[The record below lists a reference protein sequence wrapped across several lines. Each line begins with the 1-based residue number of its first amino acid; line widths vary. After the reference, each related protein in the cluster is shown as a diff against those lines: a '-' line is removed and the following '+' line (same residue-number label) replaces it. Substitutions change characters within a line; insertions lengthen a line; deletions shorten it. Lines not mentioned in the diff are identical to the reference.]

1 MTVHVSFLRQAAAEF
16 IGTLLLVAAVVGSG
30 VMATNLTS
38 DAAVALL
45 ANTFSTIFALGVLI
59 FLFLPLSGAQFN
71 PAVSL
76 VMLIQKRITGATFA
90 LFSLAQVAGAI
101 VGAVL
106 ANLMFSLPA
115 VTWASTDR
123 VTPGKLLG
131 ELIATAGLILIIV
144 LTVARNATGMLAL
157 LVPAWIGAAYFFTSS
172 TSFANPAVTVGR
184 MFSDTFAGIAPSSVP
199 LFIVF
204 QFAGAALGLGVALLF
219 RDRATSQSEQGV
231 NHD

>member
-1 MTVHVSFLRQAAAEF
+1 MHVSLLRQAAAEF

-45 ANTFSTIFALGVLI
+45 ANTFSTISALGVLI

-71 PAVSL
+71 PSVSL
-76 VMLIQKRITGATFA
+76 VMFIQKRISGATFA
-90 LFSLAQVAGAI
+90 LFSLAQVVGAI
-101 VGAVL
+101 IGAIL

-123 VTPGKLLG
+123 VTPGKLIG

-144 LTVARNATGMLAL
+144 MAVARNATGMLAL

-204 QFAGAALGLGVALLF
+204 QFAGAVLGLGLALFF
-219 RDRATSQSEQGV
+219 RDRTESRSAQGV

>member
-1 MTVHVSFLRQAAAEF
+1 MHVSLLRQAAAEF
-16 IGTLLLVAAVVGSG
+16 VGTLLLVAAVVGSG

-45 ANTFSTIFALGVLI
+45 ANTFSTVFALGVLI

-76 VMLIQKRITGATFA
+76 VMFIQKRISGATFA
-90 LFSLAQVAGAI
+90 LFSLAQVVGAI
-101 VGAVL
+101 IGAIL

-123 VTPGKLLG
+123 VTPGKLIG

-144 LTVARNATGMLAL
+144 MAVARNATGMLAL

-204 QFAGAALGLGVALLF
+204 QFAGAVLGLGLALFF
-219 RDRATSQSEQGV
+219 RDRTESRSAQGV

>member
-1 MTVHVSFLRQAAAEF
+1 MHVSLLRQAAAEF
-16 IGTLLLVAAVVGSG
+16 VGTLLLVAAVVGSG

-76 VMLIQKRITGATFA
+76 VMFIQKRISGATFA
-90 LFSLAQVAGAI
+90 LFSLAQVVGAI
-101 VGAVL
+101 IGAIL

-123 VTPGKLLG
+123 VTPGKLIG

-144 LTVARNATGMLAL
+144 MAVARNASGMLAL

-204 QFAGAALGLGVALLF
+204 QFAGALLGLGLALFF
-219 RDRATSQSEQGV
+219 RDRTESRSAQGV

>member
-1 MTVHVSFLRQAAAEF
+1 MHVSLLRQAAAEF
-16 IGTLLLVAAVVGSG
+16 VGTLLLVAAVVGSG

-76 VMLIQKRITGATFA
+76 VMFIQKRISGATFA
-90 LFSLAQVAGAI
+90 LFSLAQVVGAI
-101 VGAVL
+101 IGAIL

-123 VTPGKLLG
+123 VTPGKLIG

-144 LTVARNATGMLAL
+144 MAVARNASGMLAL

-204 QFAGAALGLGVALLF
+204 QFAGAVLGLGLALFF
-219 RDRATSQSEQGV
+219 RDRTESRSAQGV

>member
-1 MTVHVSFLRQAAAEF
+1 MHVSLLRQAAAEF
-16 IGTLLLVAAVVGSG
+16 VGTLLLVAAVVGSG

-76 VMLIQKRITGATFA
+76 VMFIQKRISGATFA
-90 LFSLAQVAGAI
+90 LFSLAQVVGAI
-101 VGAVL
+101 IGAIL

-123 VTPGKLLG
+123 VTPGKLIG

-144 LTVARNATGMLAL
+144 MAVARNATGMLAL

-204 QFAGAALGLGVALLF
+204 QFAGAVLGLGLALFF
-219 RDRATSQSEQGV
+219 RDRTESRSAQGV

>member
-1 MTVHVSFLRQAAAEF
+1 MHVSLLRQTAAEF

-76 VMLIQKRITGATFA
+76 ILFIQKRITGATFA

-106 ANLMFSLPA
+106 ANLMFSFPA

-131 ELIATAGLILIIV
+131 ELIATAGLILIVV
-144 LTVARNATGMLAL
+144 LTVSRNATGMLAL

-204 QFAGAALGLGVALLF
+204 QFAGAALGLVLALFF
-219 RDRATSQSEQGV
+219 RDRAESRSAQGV

>member
-1 MTVHVSFLRQAAAEF
+1 MHVSLLRQAAAEF
-16 IGTLLLVAAVVGSG
+16 VGTLLLVAAVVGSG

-45 ANTFSTIFALGVLI
+45 ANTLSTVFALGVLI

-76 VMLIQKRITGATFA
+76 VMFIQKRISGATFA
-90 LFSLAQVAGAI
+90 LFSLAQVVGAI
-101 VGAVL
+101 IGAIL
-106 ANLMFSLPA
+106 ANLMFSFPA

-123 VTPGKLLG
+123 VTPGKLIG

-144 LTVARNATGMLAL
+144 MAVARNATGMLAL

-204 QFAGAALGLGVALLF
+204 QFAGAVLGLGLALFF
-219 RDRATSQSEQGV
+219 RDRTESRSAQGV